1 MSPTLTTPALGR
13 AALVESLDHAIRTM
27 TGNAVLLSQA
37 VADRA
42 RLHPSDLEA
51 LDLLSREGP
60 MPAGRLAERT
70 GLTTGAVTG
79 LVDRLERRGY
89 ARRMADP
96 ADRRRVIVAP
106 EIERLEAD
114 LAPAYDQLRDAMDM
128 LYARYSDG
136 ELSVIL
142 DFIRRS
148 TAVGEAHI
156 ARLREQE
163 RASRRSTPGG

>member
-1 MSPTLTTPALGR
+1 MSAAMTTPAGGR
-13 AALVESLDHAIRTM
+13 AALVDALDHAIRTM

-42 RLHPSDLEA
+42 GLNPSDLEA
-51 LDLLSREGP
+51 LDLLVREGP

-79 LVDRLERRGY
+79 LIDRLERRGY
-89 ARRMADP
+89 ARRVADP

-106 EIERLEAD
+106 ERERVEAD
-114 LAPAYDQLRDAMDM
+114 LAPAYDELRQAMDA
-128 LYARYSDG
+128 LYARYSDA
-136 ELSVIL
+136 ELAAIL

-148 TAVGEAHI
+148 TAVGETHI
-156 ARLREQE
+156 ARLRAAEQTARRVE
-163 RASRRSTPGG
+163 RAM

>member
-1 MSPTLTTPALGR
+1 MSRTLTTPALGR
-13 AALVESLDHAIRTM
+13 AALLESLDHAIRTM

-51 LDLLSREGP
+51 LDLLIREGP
-60 MPAGRLAERT
+60 MPAGRLADRT
-70 GLTTGAVTG
+70 GLTPGAVTG

-89 ARRMADP
+89 ARRVADP
-96 ADRRRVIVAP
+96 ADRRRVIVSP
-106 EIERLEAD
+106 ESARVEAD
-114 LAPAYDQLRDAMDM
+114 LAPAYDELRQAMDA
-128 LYARYSDG
+128 LYAGYAEA
-136 ELSVIL
+136 ELGVIL

-163 RASRRSTPGG
+163 RAPGRSVPDG

>member
-1 MSPTLTTPALGR
+1 MSRTLTTPSLGR
-13 AALVESLDHAIRTM
+13 AALLEALDHAIRTM

-42 RLHPSDLEA
+42 GLHPSDLEA
-51 LDLLSREGP
+51 LDLLVREGS

-89 ARRMADP
+89 ARRVADP
-96 ADRRRVIVAP
+96 ADRRRVIIEP
-106 EIERLEAD
+106 ETERAEAE
-114 LAPAYDQLRDAMDM
+114 LAPAYDELRDAMDA
-128 LYARYSDG
+128 LYARYSDADLG
-136 ELSVIL
+136 VIL

-156 ARLREQE
+156 ARLRAQEQPTG
-163 RASRRSTPGG
+163 RPARRG

>member
-1 MSPTLTTPALGR
+1 MTPTMTTPAPDR
-13 AALVESLDHAIRTM
+13 TALLEALDGAIRTM
-27 TGNAVLLSQA
+27 TGNAVLLSQT

-51 LDLLSREGP
+51 LDLLIREGP

-89 ARRMADP
+89 ARRVADP

-106 EIERLEAD
+106 ETERAEAD
-114 LAPAYDQLRDAMDM
+114 LAPAYDELRQAMDA
-128 LYARYSDG
+128 LYARYADA
-136 ELSVIL
+136 ELALVL
-142 DFIRRS
+142 DFVRRS
-148 TAVGEAHI
+148 TTIGEAHI
-156 ARLREQE
+156 ARLRAREQTAG
-163 RASRRSTPGG
+163 RAAGNG

>member
-1 MSPTLTTPALGR
+1 MSASMTTPASGR
-13 AALVESLDHAIRTM
+13 SALVDALDHAIRTM

-42 RLHPSDLEA
+42 GLNPSDLEA
-51 LDLLSREGP
+51 LDLLVREGP

-89 ARRMADP
+89 ARRVADP

-106 EIERLEAD
+106 ETERVEAD
-114 LAPAYDQLRDAMDM
+114 LAPAYDELRAAMDA
-128 LYARYSDG
+128 LYARYSDAD
-136 ELSVIL
+136 LAVVL
-142 DFIRRS
+142 DFVRRS
-148 TAVGEAHI
+148 TAVGEAHV

-163 RASRRSTPGG
+163 TASRRPSGND